1 MKITITFCFHFRGI
15 YLSFPEEMKPT
26 SWPAKDFY
34 LKLATNCFVIDPNQ
48 RTSFTNLIHM
58 IEQELKPQEKVK
70 YLALTTHY
78 HQKDTKRCNEIDG
91 RFMEESIAS
100 ITDFKDVRKTNFPTT
115 NGYSRFPGMSP

>member
-1 MKITITFCFHFRGI
+1 
-15 YLSFPEEMKPT
+15 MKPT
-26 SWPAKDFY
+26 SWPAKEFY

-58 IEQELKPQEKVK
+58 IEQELKPQERVK

-78 HQKDTKRCNEIDG
+78 HQKDNVNTDTKRCKEMEG
-91 RFMEESIAS
+91 RFMEAS
-100 ITDFKDVRKTNFPTT
+100 FVPITDFKDVRKTNFPTT

>member
-1 MKITITFCFHFRGI
+1 
-15 YLSFPEEMKPT
+15 MKPT

-34 LKLATNCFVIDPNQ
+34 LRLATNCFVIDPNQ
-48 RTSFTNLIHM
+48 RSNFTNLIHM

-78 HQKDTKRCNEIDG
+78 HNKHNVNTDTNRCKEMEG
-91 RFMEESIAS
+91 HFMEESIAS
-100 ITDFKDVRKTNFPTT
+100 IADFKDVRKSSFPTT